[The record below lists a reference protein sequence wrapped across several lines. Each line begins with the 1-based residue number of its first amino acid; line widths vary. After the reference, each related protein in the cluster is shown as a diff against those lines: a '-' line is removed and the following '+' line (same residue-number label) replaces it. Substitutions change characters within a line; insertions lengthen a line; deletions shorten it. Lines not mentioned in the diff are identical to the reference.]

1 MKSRLKKMAPDAVV
15 AYANHLTVAPGIS
28 FGEYHV
34 MSRMLLWCQ
43 TGEGNVTV
51 NGDPHILRS
60 GDMLFLPWG
69 HRISYFNGSRK
80 SWRISGIHI
89 IPELPHGSPFECKV
103 RHAARDQIKGGSL
116 RKDYDLG
123 KVLKGVVKGTLLYP
137 GSLSHLAEYTI
148 GLFVRG
154 MQTEQQCRLLALL
167 LLQEIEYN
175 ILNPQVSP
183 ANLPFSLVKICEYIE
198 NRLEQKITLRDLMKA
213 GGISQ
218 ATVCRLF
225 SHYLRTRPFEWINHQ
240 RIEKAAELLIASDL
254 RVGEIAHR
262 VGIGDQ
268 YYFSKL
274 FSGIKGVP
282 PGVFRQENA
291 TMI

>member
-1 MKSRLKKMAPDAVV
+1 MESKIKIKAPDAVV
-15 AYANHLTVAPGIS
+15 AHANHLTVAPGIS
-28 FGEYHV
+28 FGEFHV

-51 NGDPHILRS
+51 NGDTHILRS

-69 HRISYFNGSRK
+69 HRISYFNGSNK

-103 RHAARDQIKGGSL
+103 KHADGDLIKGGSL
-116 RKDYDLG
+116 RKDNDLG

-154 MQTEQQCRLLALL
+154 KQTEQQCRHLALL
-167 LLQEIEYN
+167 LLHEIELN
-175 ILNPQVSP
+175 VLNPQVSP
-183 ANLPFSLVKICEYIE
+183 ANIPLSLVKICDYIE
-198 NRLEQKITLRDLMKA
+198 RRLDKKITLPDLMKA
-213 GGISQ
+213 GGVSQ

-225 SHYLRTRPFEWINHQ
+225 SQYLRIRPFEWINKM
-240 RIEKAAELLIASDL
+240 RIDKAAELLLSSDL
-254 RVGEIAHR
+254 QIGEIASK
-262 VGIGDQ
+262 VGISDH
-268 YYFSKL
+268 YYFSKI
-274 FSGIKGVP
+274 FSRIKGVP
-282 PGVFRQENA
+282 PGKFRHDNFN
-291 TMI
+291 MI